1 MGITVFVSLYSV
13 RLVLATLGAV
23 DYGIFNVLMG
33 VITML
38 SFLNA
43 AMSVSSQRFL
53 SYYQGKNAKD
63 KLCMVYNLSVTM
75 HILLGFVLCLSL
87 ALLAKYIVFDFLQ
100 IPKERLSVSLI
111 IFYSMA
117 VSVFFTILSVP
128 YTALINSNEK
138 MICIAVVTII
148 ESLLKLVVAI
158 SLQFVACDKLLFYG
172 ISMGLISFIS
182 LMEYFFICKFSFQET
197 KFVPFRKL
205 DWKLGRQMMHFIGW
219 NLVGSITAISKNQ
232 GVAILF
238 NVQRGPA
245 VNAAYAIANQ
255 VSGQLNFFSA
265 TLLRAINPQIMKKEG
280 SGNHQGMIE
289 MSLLTCKYSFL
300 LLLFFSIPCIFQM
313 KTILELWLKSVPQYS
328 VYFCMLILVAILCD
342 QLTVGINSAFQA
354 ANFVKQSAIYVGF
367 IKLLIIP
374 LGLFFL
380 YFGYSVYAVV
390 IGYALVELFAGIVR
404 LKLANKYFDL
414 TARHYYNVVLKKII
428 MPIVCCATIC
438 LLCYLFPNRL
448 VQLLMSLSLSS
459 LVFVIIAYRFSLNE
473 AERLILRNLVNKLLK
488 RK

>member
-148 ESLLKLVVAI
+148 ESLLKLAVAI
-158 SLQFVACDKLLFYG
+158 SLQFV
-172 ISMGLISFIS
+172 
-182 LMEYFFICKFSFQET
+182 EYFFICKYSFQEA

-205 DWKLGRQMMHFIGW
+205 DWKLGRQMMNFIGW

-313 KTILELWLKSVPQYS
+313 KTILALWLKSVPQYS

-428 MPIVCCATIC
+428 MPIVCCAIIC
-438 LLCYLFPNRL
+438 LLCNLFPNRL